1 MKILLD
7 DSGAVDPFRR
17 DVERSGRWVDDRRA
31 RDTNFGV
38 DVSGADEGGGNR
50 ANALPGIDETRVPKR
65 RGALPISVEGVNTV
79 MLGSDV
85 NDVMN
90 AALMREGDLRNV
102 KRLRVDVAVDRV

>member
-1 MKILLD
+1 MLALA
-7 DSGAVDPFRR
+7 SAAGALEPCQIPP
-17 DVERSGRWVDDRRA
+17 VDDRRA
-31 RDTNFGV
+31 CDANFGV
-38 DVSGADEGGGNR
+38 DVSVVDEGGGNR

-65 RGALPISVEGVNTV
+65 RGALPIGVEGVNTV

-85 NDVMN
+85 NDVVN